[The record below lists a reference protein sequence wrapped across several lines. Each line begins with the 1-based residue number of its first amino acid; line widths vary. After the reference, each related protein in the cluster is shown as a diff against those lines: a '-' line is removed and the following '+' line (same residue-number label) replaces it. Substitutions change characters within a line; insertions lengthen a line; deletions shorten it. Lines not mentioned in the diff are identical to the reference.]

1 MSKDKSGRADVDK
14 PPFDICER
22 TFQFA
27 VRIVHV
33 CELLDERP
41 GVRWTLSKQ
50 LLGAG
55 TSIGAN
61 LEEAQCGQSRADFIS
76 KYSIARK
83 EARETK
89 YWLRILIACRLADHS
104 VVTPLIA
111 ECDELC
117 KILTTII
124 KKCQSAN
131 TPNKKT

>member
-1 MSKDKSGRADVDK
+1 MSKYRSERMNVDK

-27 VRIVHV
+27 LRIVHV
-33 CELLDERP
+33 CELLDQKP
-41 GVRWTLSKQ
+41 GVRWVLSKQ

-61 LEEAQCGQSRADFIS
+61 LEEAQGGQSRADFIS

-83 EARETK
+83 EARETR
-89 YWLRILIACRLADHS
+89 YWLRILVGSRLAEHS
-104 VVTPLIA
+104 VVAPLIA
-111 ECDELC
+111 ESEELC

-124 KKCQSAN
+124 KKCRSRN
-131 TPNKKT
+131 PPDKS